1 METLFYSYGEFRNWF
16 SILGWR
22 KIWKRER
29 VIAYDFLVIVLS
41 RRRVRLGLA
50 ISLVRNLTKRSCL
63 EWNRI
68 HVSFSL
74 VANWARRHTELKRA
88 KRYLLN
94 CRVVGISHARLQ
106 MIPKDELE
114 IDALSDRQD
123 VCLTV
128 VVRRCWRPASIRGT
142 GRPCHCGDGLPNA
155 NFARHQV
162 LEYSRSERNSSCTT
176 TDGIGKL
183 TGQFSHLRYPNGR
196 SNGRR
201 F

>member
-74 VANWARRHTELKRA
+74 
-88 KRYLLN
+88 
-94 CRVVGISHARLQ
+94 
-106 MIPKDELE
+106 
-114 IDALSDRQD
+114 
-123 VCLTV
+123 
-128 VVRRCWRPASIRGT
+128 
-142 GRPCHCGDGLPNA
+142 
-155 NFARHQV
+155 ARHQV

-183 TGQFSHLRYPNGR
+183 TGQFSHLPLSERPNQWAKVLGEPQGSCRAPNDGKHKLANFHSESFGSCRSLPLCDSADGR
-196 SNGRR
+196 SCVAQ
-201 F
+201 